1 MDIDIVRM
9 RECASRPMRLA
20 PPDIPARA
28 GVGLRVPHYTD
39 FLERSPAIDWVE
51 VHTENLFVPGG
62 AIHRAVGQVRL
73 DHPLS
78 LHGVSL
84 SLGSGDPLSNEH
96 LRKVRELVRRYEPGL
111 VSDHVCWV
119 SADRRY
125 LHDLL
130 PVPYTEDMLCYMADR
145 VMQTQEFL
153 QRQILV
159 ENPSAYLQ
167 FTEDQMPEWEFL
179 NGLARKS
186 GCGILLDVNNLY
198 VCSRNLGIDAEEY
211 LSRLQGDIV
220 QEIHLAG
227 FSVEHVGDHEIL
239 IDTHSRRVWP
249 EVWDLYAKT
258 LAVLNRPLPTL
269 IEWDTDLPSLDELLS
284 EAYEAQ
290 TYLDAYHV

>member
-1 MDIDIVRM
+1 MDIDSVRM
-9 RECASRPMRLA
+9 RERALHPMLLA
-20 PPDIPARA
+20 PPHIPARA

-39 FLERSPAIDWVE
+39 FLERSAAIDWVE

-62 AIHRAVGQVRL
+62 AIHRAVGEVRR
-73 DHPLS
+73 DYPLS

-119 SADRRY
+119 SAGGRY

-167 FTEDQMPEWEFL
+167 FTEDQMPEWERRGFRYAPL
-179 NGLARKS
+179 PNQWPQTAAG
-186 GCGILLDVNNLY
+186 NP
-198 VCSRNLGIDAEEY
+198 CSAA
-211 LSRLQGDIV
+211 
-220 QEIHLAG
+220 LAG
-227 FSVEHVGDHEIL
+227 PRRRARECRGAQAAWGVKRVPASSRYRCPLQTSSADLFN
-239 IDTHSRRVWP
+239 DT
-249 EVWDLYAKT
+249 AG
-258 LAVLNRPLPTL
+258 
-269 IEWDTDLPSLDELLS
+269 
-284 EAYEAQ
+284 
-290 TYLDAYHV
+290 

>member
-1 MDIDIVRM
+1 MDIDIVRI
-9 RECASRPMRLA
+9 REAASRPMAFTPL
-20 PPDIPARA
+20 DIPARA
-28 GVGLRVPHYTD
+28 GVGLRVPHYAD
-39 FLERSPAIDWVE
+39 FLERSPVIDWIE

-62 AIHRAVGQVRL
+62 AIHRVVGQVRR

-84 SLGSGDPLSNEH
+84 SLGSGDPLSLEH
-96 LRKVRELVRRYEPGL
+96 LRRVRELVRRYEPGL

-119 SADRRY
+119 SAEGRY

-145 VMQTQEFL
+145 VMRTQELL

-167 FTEDQMPEWEFL
+167 FTEEQMPEWEFL

-198 VCSRNLGIDAEEY
+198 VCSRNLGIDVDEY
-211 LSRLQGDIV
+211 LNHLHGDVV

-227 FSVEHVGDHEIL
+227 FSVEYVGDHEIL

-249 EVWDLYAKT
+249 EVWALYAKA

-269 IEWDTDLPSLDELLS
+269 IEWDTDLPSLDALLS
-284 EAYEAQ
+284 EAKEAQ
-290 TYLDAYHV
+290 NHLDAYYV